1 MKRLTGAKRVSGGTE
16 KTAPR
21 LRETGVR
28 LYADQIEKLDM
39 IVTLANGREDRSRLI
54 REGIDQV
61 IAQRL
66 GSAVSALATRH
77 AADRQ

>member
-1 MKRLTGAKRVSGGTE
+1 MKRLTGAKKGGRAVA
-16 KTAPR
+16 KTGSR

-66 GSAVSALATRH
+66 GTAMTALAASH
-77 AADRQ
+77 SGAP

>member
-1 MKRLTGAKRVSGGTE
+1 MNRLSAEKKGKDSTGKTGA
-16 KTAPR
+16 R

-28 LYADQIEKLDM
+28 LYEDQIEKLDM
-39 IVTLANGREDRSRLI
+39 IVTLSNRREDRSRLI

-66 GSAVSALATRH
+66 GSAVSALATSH
-77 AADRQ
+77 AGAR